1 MSPLTNYEN
10 EVTSQVQIRSTTTE
24 FINIVNNLWYDQSIE
39 LVLFRNPLINKRASE
54 VLNLINYAKEFVA
67 KPISIYD
74 ALAIAKA
81 IQEIELP
88 PSKLDIGKL
97 VYESYLDALENNDK
111 VTFVKNQLKDA
122 TGTKDIQPKDVVLY
136 GFGRIGR
143 LLARELMTK
152 MGKGSQLRLRAVVT
166 RGAINQTV
174 LEKRASLLSVDSV
187 HGDFLGT
194 VQVDTENN
202 ALVINGTTVYM
213 ISAQHPEDIDY
224 TAFGI
229 NNALVIDN
237 TGAFRDKEAP
247 KSQRSRKSTPHR
259 SRQRSS

>member
-74 ALAIAKA
+74 ALDIAKA

-111 VTFVKNQLKDA
+111 VTFVKSQLKDA
-122 TGTKDIQPKDVVLY
+122 TGTKDIQP
-136 GFGRIGR
+136 
-143 LLARELMTK
+143 
-152 MGKGSQLRLRAVVT
+152 
-166 RGAINQTV
+166 
-174 LEKRASLLSVDSV
+174 
-187 HGDFLGT
+187 
-194 VQVDTENN
+194 
-202 ALVINGTTVYM
+202 
-213 ISAQHPEDIDY
+213 
-224 TAFGI
+224 
-229 NNALVIDN
+229 
-237 TGAFRDKEAP
+237 
-247 KSQRSRKSTPHR
+247 
-259 SRQRSS
+259 